1 VGWVQLLVIKVGVR
15 GGVNPHRRSIELGDN
30 LGFFLLACIN
40 NGVNLNSSYGALLPS
55 RTSMGVLKGNVPVH
69 LHDDFLLATLLPV
82 GGALTEGL
90 RQESPTHLPGLK
102 FRL

>member
-1 VGWVQLLVIKVGVR
+1 MK
-15 GGVNPHRRSIELGDN
+15 HRALGDN

-55 RTSMGVLKGNVPVH
+55 HTSMGVVEGNVLVH
-69 LHDDFLLATLLPV
+69 LHDDFLVDTLLPV

-90 RQESPTHLPGLK
+90 RQESPTQLPGLK
-102 FRL
+102 FLL